1 MDAESR
7 LASSIRSTA
16 TAAQSFPVVAAAVP
30 KETQDVTRKKAAHRS
45 IVHIGAG

>member
-16 TAAQSFPVVAAAVP
+16 TAAQSFPVVAAAAST
-30 KETQDVTRKKAAHRS
+30 ETQDVTMKKAANRS
-45 IVHIGAG
+45 IVHIRAG